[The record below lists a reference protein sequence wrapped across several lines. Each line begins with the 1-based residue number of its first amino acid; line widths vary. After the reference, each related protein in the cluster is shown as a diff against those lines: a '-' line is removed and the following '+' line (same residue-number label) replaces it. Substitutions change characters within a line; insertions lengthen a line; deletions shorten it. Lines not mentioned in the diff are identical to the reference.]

1 MKIKL
6 PKEVRTALGV
16 KKKYVDVEDV
26 FELLWKVVKRWLK
39 GSAKKKRPS
48 SPKSKPSVQSR
59 PQPQMVAKSRTN
71 GKVAVQKSMMQM
83 QLDQAVQY
91 QQEIRQMGETAVSDF
106 DQMRVD
112 RLIVLVNDWVETVHD
127 LALRIDNFQQNELI
141 RRDLKEVPKAIADLE
156 KRLEKAEN
164 PLVREELART
174 QVNRQ
179 RQLTSL
185 EKLRDTMEWA
195 EMRVESTV
203 SMLGTIYSKLLIS
216 RSQGQVADY
225 GRLLAEANE
234 EVDALHDYL
243 DALQEVK
250 AIG

>member
-6 PKEVRTALGV
+6 PKEMRKALGV

-26 FELLWKVVKRWLK
+26 FELLWKVVKRWLQ
-39 GSAKKKRPS
+39 GSVKKKRPS
-48 SPKSKPSVQSR
+48 FTKSKPITQSR
-59 PQPQMVAKSRTN
+59 SQPQMVARSSAN
-71 GKVAVQKSMMQM
+71 GNVAMKQSTMQT

-106 DQMRVD
+106 DKMRVD
-112 RLIVLVNDWVETVHD
+112 RLIVLVDDWVETVHD
-127 LALRIDNFQQNELI
+127 LAQRIDNFQQNELI
-141 RRDLKEVPKAIADLE
+141 HRDLKAVPKAIADLE
-156 KRLEKAEN
+156 KRMAKTEN
-164 PLVREELART
+164 PLVREELERT
-174 QVNRQ
+174 QANRQ